1 MNDTFF
7 KKLPTEIIIFD
18 LDFNRIQ
25 LPKNELEKAY
35 DSYYLATCHYVDGKN
50 ERQYY
55 TAKNQIKL
63 LVQMNKDEDEDYPH
77 FVKNVWAYGEKIK

>member
-7 KKLPTEIIIFD
+7 KKLPTEIVIFD

-25 LPKNELEKAY
+25 LTKQELDKTY
-35 DSYYLATCHYVDGKN
+35 DSYYLAICHYVDGKH

-55 TAKNQIKL
+55 TDKNQIKL
-63 LVQMNKDEDEDYPH
+63 LVQMNRDEDEDYPH
-77 FVKNVWAYGEKIK
+77 FVKNVWSYGEKIK